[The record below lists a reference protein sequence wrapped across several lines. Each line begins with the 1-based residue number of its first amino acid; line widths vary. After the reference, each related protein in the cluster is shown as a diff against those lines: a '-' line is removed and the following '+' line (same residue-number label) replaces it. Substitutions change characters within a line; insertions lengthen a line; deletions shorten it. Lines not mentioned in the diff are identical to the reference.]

1 MNYATIE
8 EAWAQ
13 PKGILNKFPIS
24 AVKHPLL
31 VKHEMAEEAAAAAA
45 ASSKESPPVAPK
57 TDSDELDIKTM
68 AGLRKALRRLYDEQG
83 TFGMELVL
91 PKAYLQEHS
100 GTNKTSSEFPSFDT
114 FDIEEIAKWM
124 LMAAVVY
131 IIFDLAR

>member
-24 AVKHPLL
+24 AVKHPL
-31 VKHEMAEEAAAAAA
+31 VAKHEMAEEKEA
-45 ASSKESPPVAPK
+45 ASKEVTPK

-83 TFGMELVL
+83 SFGIELVL
-91 PKAYLQEHS
+91 PKAYVQEHAKS
-100 GTNKTSSEFPSFDT
+100 TSEFPNFES

-131 IIFDLAR
+131 IIFDLAK

>member
-13 PKGILNKFPIS
+13 PKSILNKFPIS

-31 VKHEMAEEAAAAAA
+31 VKHEMAEEAAAAA
-45 ASSKESPPVAPK
+45 SKDVPK
-57 TDSDELDIKTM
+57 IDSDELDIKTL
-68 AGLRKALRRLYDEQG
+68 AGLRKGLRRLYDEQG
-83 TFGMELVL
+83 SFGIELVL
-91 PKAYLQEHS
+91 PRAYLQEHQ
-100 GTNKTSSEFPSFDT
+100 GAMASSEFPSFDA

-124 LMAAVVY
+124 LMAAVMY

>member
-24 AVKHPLL
+24 AVKHPL
-31 VKHEMAEEAAAAAA
+31 VARHEMAEEKEKEKEPV
-45 ASSKESPPVAPK
+45 SKEVN
-57 TDSDELDIKTM
+57 SDDLDIKTM
-68 AGLRKALRRLYDEQG
+68 TGLRKALRRLYDEQG
-83 TFGMELVL
+83 SFGIELVL
-91 PKAYLQEHS
+91 PKAYVQEHA
-100 GTNKTSSEFPSFDT
+100 KTQSQCPLFIDS

-131 IIFDLAR
+131 IIFDLAK